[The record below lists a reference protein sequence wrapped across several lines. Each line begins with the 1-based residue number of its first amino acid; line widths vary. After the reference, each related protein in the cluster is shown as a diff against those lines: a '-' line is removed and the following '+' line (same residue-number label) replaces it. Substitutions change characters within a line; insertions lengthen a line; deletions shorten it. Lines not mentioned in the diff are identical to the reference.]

1 MARQIELSVM
11 SFSFASDRILSKI
24 DKILTSFLS
33 SELLDLLLLFI
44 VFCAIINPSSKLL
57 DNGLISPERR
67 GGLIEKGNKKPY
79 DVIDSQRSQRYE
91 RSNFFPHAARNHPG
105 IHFSGGGAAA
115 NSPPPGE
122 RRDTTPRPIDTHQGY
137 HAKLSKSNAKTI
149 KSHDFTRKFTLKHSK
164 REF

>member
-1 MARQIELSVM
+1 M

-57 DNGLISPERR
+57 NNSLISPERR
-67 GGLIEKGNKKPY
+67 GWLIEKGNKKPY

-91 RSNFFPHAARNHPG
+91 RSNFFSSCSTQSPRYSLFRRRSCRKQPRAHEKGGKRLISQVFISNISLDNTKVNRRITRNH
-105 IHFSGGGAAA
+105 SKQEV
-115 NSPPPGE
+115 SPC
-122 RRDTTPRPIDTHQGY
+122 
-137 HAKLSKSNAKTI
+137 KK
-149 KSHDFTRKFTLKHSK
+149 
-164 REF
+164 

>member
-57 DNGLISPERR
+57 DNSLISPERR
-67 GGLIEKGNKKPY
+67 GKIIRLLFLFVVGVVIGQLINNQ
-79 DVIDSQRSQRYE
+79 I
-91 RSNFFPHAARNHPG
+91 
-105 IHFSGGGAAA
+105 
-115 NSPPPGE
+115 
-122 RRDTTPRPIDTHQGY
+122 T
-137 HAKLSKSNAKTI
+137 
-149 KSHDFTRKFTLKHSK
+149 
-164 REF
+164 